1 MNLIVN
7 KFTKVILS
15 ITSDITYDVVRN
27 PIDNTTGIGYF
38 IDQVNV
44 ISDISV
50 PDNIQPNKYC
60 YTSTD
65 GFYLNAGYDT
75 LTADERLTN
84 VEANIDYLML
94 LNDPDSAAEETE

>member
-7 KFTKVILS
+7 KVTKAILS
-15 ITSDITYDVVRN
+15 ITSDITYDVVGN

-50 PDNIQPNKYC
+50 SDNIQPNKYC

-65 GFYLNAGYDT
+65 GFYLNEGYGT

-94 LNDPDSAAEETE
+94 LNDPDSAAETTE

>member
-94 LNDPDSAAEETE
+94 LNDQDSAAEETE

>member
-7 KFTKVILS
+7 KFTNVILS
-15 ITSDITYDVVRN
+15 ITSDITYDVVGN

-38 IDQVNV
+38 IDQVNI
-44 ISDISV
+44 ISDINV

-60 YTSTD
+60 YTNAD
-65 GFYLNAGYDT
+65 GFYLNTEYGAVT
-75 LTADERLTN
+75 PDERLTN

-94 LNDPDSAAEETE
+94 LNDPDSATETTE